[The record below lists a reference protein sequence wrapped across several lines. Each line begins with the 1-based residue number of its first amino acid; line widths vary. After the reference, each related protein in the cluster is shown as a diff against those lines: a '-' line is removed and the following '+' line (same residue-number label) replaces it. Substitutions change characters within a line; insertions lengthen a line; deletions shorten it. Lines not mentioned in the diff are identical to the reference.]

1 MPVFVDKVP
10 LNAVFLPLIAKL
22 FPASR
27 ILVAVRDPRD
37 VVLSCFR
44 RRFAM
49 NAGMYEFTRLDST
62 ATYYGAVMRLMNIY
76 SEMLVLEHF
85 EARNEDL
92 VGDFAGQ
99 AARLCAFLGLD
110 YRLEMADF
118 AKHARARNIDTPSS
132 AQVARGLSETGVAQ
146 WRRYARELEPVLPVL
161 APFVA
166 QFGYPEI

>member
-1 MPVFVDKVP
+1 
-10 LNAVFLPLIAKL
+10 
-22 FPASR
+22 
-27 ILVAVRDPRD
+27 
-37 VVLSCFR
+37 
-44 RRFAM
+44 
-49 NAGMYEFTRLDST
+49 
-62 ATYYGAVMRLMNIY
+62 
-76 SEMLVLEHF
+76 VLEHF

-92 VGDFAGQ
+92 VGDFASQ

-118 AKHARARNIDTPSS
+118 AKHAQARNIDTPSS